1 VNNFEIAILRMLVKT
16 QKPVSIPYLVQGFP
30 NNSED
35 FVLWAVGNLF
45 KSGFILYPDNE
56 KRNCIIYNRQKRKEI
71 LKIIDPLPALEAET
85 GQSFSIHKQQAKP
98 QLQPLLTTNRKAGSN
113 NNNNN
118 KRLYSLHRQ
127 SYAKIALAISILS
140 IGSVII
146 LGSTTPTSSVYRH
159 FGLFGA
165 YYHYSHSPYYNV
177 GVYYDQFASYNV
189 YSPKFLNTD
198 ETPAGSSVPLYLAH
212 KSAENCNV

>member
-1 VNNFEIAILRMLVKT
+1 MNNFEIAILRILVKM

-30 NNSED
+30 TNSED
-35 FVLWAVGNLF
+35 FVLWAVRNLF

-56 KRNCIIYNRQKRKEI
+56 KRNSIIYNKQKRKEI
-71 LKIIDPLPALEAET
+71 LKIIDPLPALEAEK
-85 GQSFSIHKQQAKP
+85 GQSFSIYKQQTKP
-98 QLQPLLTTNRKAGSN
+98 QIQPLLPTNRKADSN
-113 NNNNN
+113 NS
-118 KRLYSLHRQ
+118 KRLYSLHSH
-127 SYAKIALAISILS
+127 SYHAKIALAISILS

-165 YYHYSHSPYYNV
+165 YYHHNQSPYYSV
-177 GVYYDQFASYNV
+177 GVYYDPFASYSI
-189 YSPKFLNTD
+189 YSPKFLKTD
-198 ETPAGSSVPLYLAH
+198 ETRAGNIVLLYVSH

>member
-1 VNNFEIAILRMLVKT
+1 VNNFEIAILRILVKM
-16 QKPVSIPYLVQGFP
+16 QKPVSIPYLVHGFP

-56 KRNCIIYNRQKRKEI
+56 RRNCIIYNKQKRKEI
-71 LKIIDPLPALEAET
+71 LKIIDPLPALEAEK
-85 GQSFSIHKQQAKP
+85 GQSFSIHEQQTKP
-98 QLQPLLTTNRKAGSN
+98 QMQPLLATNRKADS
-113 NNNNN
+113 NNN
-118 KRLYSLHRQ
+118 KRLYSLHSQ
-127 SYAKIALAISILS
+127 SYYAKIALAISILS

-146 LGSTTPTSSVYRH
+146 LGSTTSTSSVYRH

-165 YYHYSHSPYYNV
+165 YYHHNHSPYYNV
-177 GVYYDQFASYNV
+177 GVYYDQFASYSV
-189 YSPKFLNTD
+189 YSPKFLKTD
-198 ETPAGSSVPLYLAH
+198 ETPAGNSVLLYLPH

>member
-1 VNNFEIAILRMLVKT
+1 MNNFEIAILRMLVKM
-16 QKPVSIPYLVQGFP
+16 QKPVSIPYLIQGFP

-85 GQSFSIHKQQAKP
+85 GQSFSIPERQAKL
-98 QLQPLLTTNRKAGSN
+98 QHQPLITTNRNGGSN
-113 NNNNN
+113 NNR
-118 KRLYSLHRQ
+118 RLYCLHGQRY
-127 SYAKIALAISILS
+127 YAKIALAISILS
-140 IGSVII
+140 IGSVIV

-165 YYHYSHSPYYNV
+165 YYHHNYSPSYNV
-177 GVYYDQFASYNV
+177 GMYYDQFASYSV
-189 YSPKFLNTD
+189 YSPKFLKTD
-198 ETPAGSSVPLYLAH
+198 DTTAGSSVLLYLPH

>member
-1 VNNFEIAILRMLVKT
+1 MNNFEIAILRILVKM
-16 QKPVSIPYLVQGFP
+16 QKPVSILYLVQGFP

-56 KRNCIIYNRQKRKEI
+56 KGNCIIYNKQKRKEI
-71 LKIIDPLPALEAET
+71 LKIIDPLPALEAEA
-85 GQSFSIHKQQAKP
+85 GQSFSIHKQQTKP
-98 QLQPLLTTNRKAGSN
+98 QQQPLLTTNRKGGSS
-113 NNNNN
+113 NN

-127 SYAKIALAISILS
+127 TYHAKIALAISILS

-165 YYHYSHSPYYNV
+165 YYHHNYSPYYNV
-177 GVYYDQFASYNV
+177 GVYYDQFASYSV
-189 YSPKFLNTD
+189 YSPKFLKTD
-198 ETPAGSSVPLYLAH
+198 ETTTGNIVLLYLPH

>member
-1 VNNFEIAILRMLVKT
+1 MNNFEIAILRILVKM

-45 KSGFILYPDNE
+45 KSGFILYPDSE
-56 KRNCIIYNRQKRKEI
+56 KRNCIIYNKQKRREI
-71 LKIIDPLPALEAET
+71 LKIIDPLPALEAEK
-85 GQSFSIHKQQAKP
+85 GQSFSIYKQQTKP
-98 QLQPLLTTNRKAGSN
+98 QIQPLLPTNIKADS
-113 NNNNN
+113 NN
-118 KRLYSLHRQ
+118 KRLYSLHSQ
-127 SYAKIALAISILS
+127 SYYAKIALAISILS

-146 LGSTTPTSSVYRH
+146 LGSTTSTSSVYRH

-165 YYHYSHSPYYNV
+165 YYHHNHSPYYNV
-177 GVYYDQFASYNV
+177 GVYYDQFASYSV
-189 YSPKFLNTD
+189 YSPKFLKTD
-198 ETPAGSSVPLYLAH
+198 ETPAGNSVLLYLPH